1 MDPITLVLINAGVS
15 ALNSWQNSKQAKKL
29 QKKQQEFALAAAE
42 RNRQRMW
49 NSMREGQSLMMEI
62 EQENHEIRLRE
73 ITDEFD
79 NILKRLA
86 YTEAIKVWPLKV
98 LPIVM
103 KNQSLGN
110 LMINKDEN
118 IAMHCILTPSN
129 CESFNTH
136 IFPIIEQQISSFCNS
151 HWNSL
156 SSHPILFYSGAW
168 KSNLAPTGVEID
180 QLKTN
185 LRSLPTLMITPFFK
199 PEGGLVF
206 NINVWGVGI
215 EIDTTE
221 ISCTDFSYSGSYAKG
236 LNYKGDDDL
245 TTTTIE
251 EFVPYL
257 QCLIGYF
264 ADQYF
269 WTAHNEAP
277 ILPSLLEMNVVN
289 TDGKLFLREA
299 SKERYGLLLD
309 IGNKESKEMPFAPEK
324 MLTLL
329 EGSATL
335 WDEQIRKKKL
345 EEIVLTYCNQV
356 TGNSFSKISEIGN
369 DVVWTPNDL
378 AFITLVVN
386 ISKQLGEEEKY
397 TLFSE
402 QKAFLDTIDY
412 DYTILDS
419 KDISFLEELS
429 AKGNLVAMFRLGELY
444 EYAMRVDLDLAK
456 SKDFYSKSAESGFF
470 LAKLKI
476 GKESYAD
483 LSKEII
489 TILRLMNVLQID
501 VLYSEYVLNDGL
513 TTAFDECIKQ
523 LTETIMSNM
532 STGRAYSH
540 TGLLLNLA
548 TLKIKQKSDL
558 QTAKTLLT
566 LADKLGY
573 KNALKLLF
581 K

>member
-1 MDPITLVLINAGVS
+1 MDPITLILINAGVS
-15 ALNSWQNSKQAKKL
+15 AFNSWRNSKQAKKL
-29 QKKQQEFALAAAE
+29 QQKQQEFALAAAE

-49 NSMREGQSLMMEI
+49 DSMREGQSLTMEI
-62 EQENHEIRLRE
+62 EQENHDARLKE

-86 YTEAIKVWPLKV
+86 YAEAIKVWPLKV

-110 LMINKDEN
+110 LMASKDEN

-129 CESFNTH
+129 CENFNSE
-136 IFPIIEQQISSFCNS
+136 IFPIIEQQVSDFCNT
-151 HWNSL
+151 HWNTL
-156 SSHPILFYSGAW
+156 SSHPVLFYSGAW
-168 KSNLAPTGVEID
+168 KSNFAPTGIEIE
-180 QLKTN
+180 QLKTD

-215 EIDTTE
+215 ELNAAE
-221 ISCTDFSYSGSYAKG
+221 ILCNEFSYSDCYEKG

-245 TTTTIE
+245 TKNTIE

-309 IGNKESKEMPFAPEK
+309 VGKKESAEMPFAPEK

-335 WDEQIRKKKL
+335 WDEQTRKKKL
-345 EEIVLTYCNQV
+345 EEILVLFYSQEEYDVNLESILKKHPWLYDDKKILRKIESICINDTDVSMITNDIIEEIDSNVYCYVEECDTLYFKDVLDWCNEQIETYSNEIHYVSIKVMERQV
-356 TGNSFSKISEIGN
+356 
-369 DVVWTPNDL
+369 VVAML
-378 AFITLVVN
+378 
-386 ISKQLGEEEKY
+386 
-397 TLFSE
+397 
-402 QKAFLDTIDY
+402 
-412 DYTILDS
+412 DYTKAMINYKDSPMCIVYKFEQFIVPDFVEIRNDKIILD
-419 KDISFLEELS
+419 KF
-429 AKGNLVAMFRLGELY
+429 KF
-444 EYAMRVDLDLAK
+444 K
-456 SKDFYSKSAESGFF
+456 SVYNQI
-470 LAKLKI
+470 LLK
-476 GKESYAD
+476 
-483 LSKEII
+483 
-489 TILRLMNVLQID
+489 
-501 VLYSEYVLNDGL
+501 
-513 TTAFDECIKQ
+513 
-523 LTETIMSNM
+523 
-532 STGRAYSH
+532 
-540 TGLLLNLA
+540 
-548 TLKIKQKSDL
+548 
-558 QTAKTLLT
+558 
-566 LADKLGY
+566 
-573 KNALKLLF
+573 
-581 K
+581 

>member
-1 MDPITLVLINAGVS
+1 M
-15 ALNSWQNSKQAKKL
+15 
-29 QKKQQEFALAAAE
+29 
-42 RNRQRMW
+42 
-49 NSMREGQSLMMEI
+49 
-62 EQENHEIRLRE
+62 
-73 ITDEFD
+73 
-79 NILKRLA
+79 
-86 YTEAIKVWPLKV
+86 
-98 LPIVM
+98 
-103 KNQSLGN
+103 
-110 LMINKDEN
+110 
-118 IAMHCILTPSN
+118 
-129 CESFNTH
+129 
-136 IFPIIEQQISSFCNS
+136 
-151 HWNSL
+151 
-156 SSHPILFYSGAW
+156 
-168 KSNLAPTGVEID
+168 
-180 QLKTN
+180 
-185 LRSLPTLMITPFFK
+185 
-199 PEGGLVF
+199 
-206 NINVWGVGI
+206 
-215 EIDTTE
+215 
-221 ISCTDFSYSGSYAKG
+221 
-236 LNYKGDDDL
+236 
-245 TTTTIE
+245 
-251 EFVPYL
+251 
-257 QCLIGYF
+257 
-264 ADQYF
+264 
-269 WTAHNEAP
+269 
-277 ILPSLLEMNVVN
+277 
-289 TDGKLFLREA
+289 
-299 SKERYGLLLD
+299 
-309 IGNKESKEMPFAPEK
+309 
-324 MLTLL
+324 
-329 EGSATL
+329 
-335 WDEQIRKKKL
+335 
-345 EEIVLTYCNQV
+345 
-356 TGNSFSKISEIGN
+356 
-369 DVVWTPNDL
+369 
-378 AFITLVVN
+378 VN